1 MRSDQRLDP
10 QPWMTAP
17 DTAAVLKAL
26 AKGGKEA
33 RFVGGCVRDALLGRK
48 ITDIDLATPEPPE
61 RVMKLLADARITIT
75 MVPTGLK
82 HGTITAVVNK
92 RPFEITTL
100 RRDVETDGRHAKVEY
115 TDDWE
120 ADAARRDFT
129 MNALFCAPD
138 GTLYD
143 AFGGIADLRA
153 RRVRFVGEA
162 EARIREDVL
171 RLLRYFRF
179 YAHYGASPPDP
190 AALDACRA
198 LAHLLPTLSGER
210 VCQETMKLLR
220 AADPATVFT
229 LMREQRILDHFLPEA
244 KRIDRLAAL
253 VTIEGLVPA
262 ALLAG
267 ADAVRRLGA
276 LIGDSVEAGRAVA
289 SRLKFS
295 NTDRERLIAILHDAS
310 PLIDPDLNGPARRRL
325 IHRLGAERFID
336 RALLN
341 WSNRL
346 AGGGTQDRRVTE
358 SWIDLIRFARE
369 WPVPEFPL
377 KGRDLVDAGVP
388 IGPAVGQLM
397 EQLQAWWI
405 DGDFAADRNACLVRL
420 NELAHNRK

>member
-61 RVMKLLADARITIT
+61 RVMKLLAEARITV
-75 MVPTGLK
+75 VPTGLK

-92 RPFEITTL
+92 HPFEITTL
-100 RRDVETDGRHAKVEY
+100 RRDVETFGRHARVEY

-129 MNALFCAPD
+129 MNALFCSPD

-179 YAHYGASPPDP
+179 YAHYGAPPPDP

-220 AADPATVFT
+220 AADPAVVLA
-229 LMREQRILDHFLPEA
+229 LMRDQGVLDQFLPEA
-244 KRIDRLAAL
+244 TRIDRLAAL
-253 VTIEGLVPA
+253 VTIEGVVPA

-276 LIGDSVEAGRAVA
+276 LLGDSVEAARAVA

-295 NTDRERLIAILHDAS
+295 NADRERLIAILRTD
-310 PLIDPDLNGPARRRL
+310 PPPVDPDLNGPARRRL
-325 IHRLGAERFID
+325 IHSLGTELFID

-346 AGGGTQDRRVTE
+346 ADGGTQDRRVTE
-358 SWIDLIRFARE
+358 SWIDLMRLARE
-369 WPVPEFPL
+369 WPLPEFPL

-388 IGPAVGQLM
+388 SGPAVGELM
-397 EQLQAWWI
+397 EQLEAWWI
-405 DGDFAADRNACLVRL
+405 EGDFAADRKACLDKVKKMVKAR
-420 NELAHNRK
+420 A

>member
-1 MRSDQRLDP
+1 MRSEHRLDP

-17 DTAAVLKAL
+17 DTVAVLKAL
-26 AKGGKEA
+26 TKGGQEA
-33 RFVGGCVRDALLGRK
+33 RFVGGCVRDALLNRS

-61 RVMKLLADARITIT
+61 RVMKLLADADITV
-75 MVPTGLK
+75 VPTGLK

-143 AFGGIADLRA
+143 AFGGIEDLRA
-153 RRVRFVGEA
+153 RRVRFVGA
-162 EARIREDVL
+162 PEARIREDVL

-179 YAHYGASPPDP
+179 YAHYAAPPPDP
-190 AALDACRA
+190 AALAACRD

-220 AADPATVFT
+220 AADPAPVFA
-229 LMREQRILDHFLPEA
+229 LMREQGILKHFLAEA
-244 KRIDRLAAL
+244 THIDRLAAL
-253 VTIEGLVPA
+253 VTIEGVVSS
-262 ALLAG
+262 ALLER

-276 LIGDSVEAGRAVA
+276 LLDDSAEAARAVA

-295 NTDRERLIAILHDAS
+295 NADRERLVAILRDGESA
-310 PLIDPDLNGPARRRL
+310 IDPDLNGRARRHL
-325 IHRLGAERFID
+325 IHRLGTERFID

-341 WSNRL
+341 W
-346 AGGGTQDRRVTE
+346 AGRVAQGGTQDRRATD

-369 WPVPEFPL
+369 WPMPAFPL
-377 KGRDLVDAGVP
+377 KGRDLLEAGVP
-388 IGPAVGQLM
+388 TGPAIGELM
-397 EQLQAWWI
+397 EQLEAWWI
-405 DGDFAADRNACLVRL
+405 EGDFAADRKACLARL
-420 NELAHNRK
+420 GKLALDRK

>member
-26 AKGGKEA
+26 TKGGKEA

-48 ITDIDLATPEPPE
+48 ITDIDLATAEPPE
-61 RVMKLLADARITIT
+61 RVMKLLADAKITV
-75 MVPTGLK
+75 VPTGLK

-92 RPFEITTL
+92 HPFEITTL

-115 TDDWE
+115 TDSWE

-129 MNALFCAPD
+129 MNALFCAAD

-143 AFGGIADLRA
+143 AFGGIGDLRA

-179 YAHYGASPPDP
+179 YAHYGAPPPDP
-190 AALDACRA
+190 MALAACRA

-220 AADPATVFT
+220 AADPAAVFA
-229 LMREQRILDHFLPEA
+229 LMREQGILDHFLPEA
-244 KRIDRLAAL
+244 TRIDRLAAL
-253 VTIEGLVPA
+253 VTIEGVVPA

-276 LIGDSVEAGRAVA
+276 LLGDSMEAARAVA

-295 NTDRERLIAILHDAS
+295 NADRERLVAILRDD
-310 PLIDPDLNGPARRRL
+310 PPPIDPDLNGPAR
-325 IHRLGAERFID
+325 HRLGAERFVD
-336 RALLN
+336 RGLLN

-346 AGGGTQDRRVTE
+346 AGGGTPDRRVAE

-388 IGPAVGQLM
+388 IGPAVGEMM

-405 DGDFAADRNACLVRL
+405 AGDFSADKSLCLDRL
-420 NELAHNRK
+420 RAMIQKRAT